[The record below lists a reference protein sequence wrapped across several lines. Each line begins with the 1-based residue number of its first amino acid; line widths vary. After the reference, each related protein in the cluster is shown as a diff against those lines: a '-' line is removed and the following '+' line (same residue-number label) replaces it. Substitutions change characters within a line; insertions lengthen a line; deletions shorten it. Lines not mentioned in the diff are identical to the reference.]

1 MLIFLCQL
9 FYFSVY
15 RIVMLWYNVC
25 RLGGVSMYLHVA
37 NTKKGKYLT
46 FYESY
51 RDKVTKK
58 PKNKCVQAIGYLDE
72 FTDLYEDPIAHFK
85 QVAKDLT
92 DEKKNKKTATI
103 TIDMGESMT
112 THTDDI
118 KNVGYLVLKQIYK
131 ELEIDKFWKQVSK
144 KYEFEYD
151 LNKIFQLLVF
161 SRIIFPASKKKTFE
175 ARNLFFEPFE
185 GFQLE
190 DVYRALDI
198 FSENDKNL
206 QQWLYDHSCT
216 KYNRDMSVSYF
227 DCTNYYWDVSKPDRD
242 EYDDDGSLILVR
254 YRKMGPEKNNRKDPI
269 VELGLLLDKTC
280 IPLAYELFPGNDS
293 EKLHLLP
300 IVKRAK
306 RDYGFNRTICV
317 ADRGLNTSDNIFYL
331 NGNNKSDDNHLDGY
345 VYGQSVRGADAEF
358 KKWVIDQNGYIDT
371 VIENESDDAG
381 VFRHKSRI
389 YPKKLQVHVEVD
401 GKKVRKTITADQKQ
415 MVYYSKK
422 YAKKQKEARNKII
435 EKANDLIKHP
445 GKYDKVAASG
455 TSGYVINL
463 NYDDNGVIINK
474 DLKLDV
480 DRIAEEEKYDGYYSI
495 VTSELKMSD
504 TEIRNIYRGLI
515 KIEDT
520 FKVTKS
526 ELDTR
531 PIHVRTNEHIEG
543 HFTTCFTALV
553 LIRLLESRLGNKY
566 PTHKVIES
574 LRKYQCAHM
583 DKNHY
588 QFFYYD
594 EILKDIEKSFEIDL
608 SKKYKTTNEIRRL
621 LKY

>member
-1 MLIFLCQL
+1 
-9 FYFSVY
+9 
-15 RIVMLWYNVC
+15 
-25 RLGGVSMYLHVA
+25 MYLHVA

-51 RDKVTKK
+51 RDNVTKK
-58 PKNKCVQAIGYLDE
+58 PKNRCVQAIGYLDE
-72 FTDLYEDPIAHFK
+72 FTNLYEDPIAHFK

-92 DEKKNKKTATI
+92 NEKKNDKTATI
-103 TIDMGESMT
+103 TISMSESMT
-112 THTDDI
+112 TDTDDI
-118 KNVGYLVLKQIYK
+118 KNVGYLVLKHIYK
-131 ELEIDKFWKQVSK
+131 ELEIDKFWKQISK

-161 SRIIFPASKKKTFE
+161 SRIISPASKKKTYE
-175 ARNLFFEPFE
+175 SRNLFFEPFE

-198 FSENDKNL
+198 FSENDKDF
-206 QQWLYDHSCT
+206 QQWLYDHSCI

-227 DCTNYYWDVSKPDRD
+227 DCTNYYWDVSKPDCD
-242 EYDDDGSLILVR
+242 EYNDDGSLILVR

-300 IVKRAK
+300 IVKQAK
-306 RDYGFNRTICV
+306 RNYGFNRTICV

-331 NGNNKSDDNHLDGY
+331 NGNNKSDNNNLDGY

-358 KKWVIDQNGYIDT
+358 KRWVIDQNGYIDT
-371 VIENESDDAG
+371 VIQNESNDERI
-381 VFRHKSRI
+381 FRHKSRI

-401 GKKVRKTITADQKQ
+401 GKKVKKTITADQKQ

-435 EKANDLIKHP
+435 EKAKDLIKHP

-463 NYDDNGVIINK
+463 SYDNNGVIINK
-474 DLKLDV
+474 DLQLDL

-543 HFTTCFTALV
+543 HFTTCFAALV
-553 LIRLLESRLGNKY
+553 LIRLLENRLGNKY
-566 PTHKVIES
+566 STHKVIES
-574 LRKYQCAHM
+574 LRKYQCAHI
-583 DKNHY
+583 DENHY

-608 SKKYKTTNEIRRL
+608 SKKYKTRNEIRRL

>member
-1 MLIFLCQL
+1 
-9 FYFSVY
+9 
-15 RIVMLWYNVC
+15 
-25 RLGGVSMYLHVA
+25 MYLHVA

-58 PKNKCVQAIGYLDE
+58 PKNRCVEPIGYLD
-72 FTDLYEDPIAHFK
+72 DLVKLYEDPISHFK
-85 QVAKDLT
+85 QVAKDRT
-92 DEKKNKKTATI
+92 IEKKNDTFASVS
-103 TIDMGESMT
+103 IDMNEQMT
-112 THTDDI
+112 TKTDDI
-118 KNVGYLVLKQIYK
+118 KNVGYLILKRIYK

-144 KYEFEYD
+144 NYDFQYD

-161 SRIIFPASKKKTFE
+161 SRIISPASKKKTFE
-175 ARNLFFEPFE
+175 SRNLFFESF
-185 GFQLE
+185 GDFQLE

-198 FSENDKNL
+198 FSENDKDF

-227 DCTNYYWDVSKPDRD
+227 DCTNYYWDVSKPDSD
-242 EYDDDGSLILVR
+242 EYKDDGTPLLIR

-269 VELGLLLDKTC
+269 IELGLLMDRTG

-293 EKLHLLP
+293 EKLHMLP
-300 IVKRAK
+300 IIKRAK
-306 RDYGFNRTICV
+306 RDFGFARTICV
-317 ADRGLNTSDNIFYL
+317 ADRGLNTSDNIYYL
-331 NGNNKSDDNHLDGY
+331 NGNNKKDDNPLDGY

-358 KKWVIDQNGYIDT
+358 KKWAITQSGYIDT
-371 VIENESDDAG
+371 KINDEQDDDTNYDQG
-381 VFRHKSRI
+381 IFRHKSRI
-389 YPKKLQVHVEVD
+389 YPKKLRVTVED
-401 GKKVRKTITADQKQ
+401 KNGKKIKKTVIVDQKQ

-422 YAKKQKEARNKII
+422 YAAKQREARNKII
-435 EKANDLIKHP
+435 ERANDLIKHP
-445 GKYDKVAASG
+445 GKYDRLAASG

-463 NYDDNGVIINK
+463 TYDKDGVIIDK
-474 DLKLDV
+474 DLRLDV
-480 DRIAEEEKYDGYYSI
+480 DKIAEEEKYDGYYSI
-495 VTSELKMSD
+495 VTSELNMSD
-504 TEIRNIYRGLI
+504 VEIRNIYRGLI

-531 PIHVRTNEHIEG
+531 PIHVRTNAHIEG
-543 HFTTCFTALV
+543 HFTTCYAALV

-566 PTHKVIES
+566 STAKVLES
-574 LRKYQCAHM
+574 IRKYQCAHI

-594 EILKDIEKSFEIDL
+594 EILENIGRTLEIDL

>member
-1 MLIFLCQL
+1 
-9 FYFSVY
+9 
-15 RIVMLWYNVC
+15 
-25 RLGGVSMYLHVA
+25 MYLHVA

-51 RDKVTKK
+51 RDNVTKK
-58 PKNKCVQAIGYLDE
+58 PKNRCVQAIGYLDE
-72 FTDLYEDPIAHFK
+72 FTNLYEDPIAHFK

-92 DEKKNKKTATI
+92 NEKKNDKTSTI
-103 TIDMGESMT
+103 TINMSESMT
-112 THTDDI
+112 TDTDDI
-118 KNVGYLVLKQIYK
+118 KNVGYLVLKHIYK

-161 SRIIFPASKKKTFE
+161 SRIISPASKKKTYE
-175 ARNLFFEPFE
+175 SRNLFFEPFE

-198 FSENDKNL
+198 FSENDKDF

-227 DCTNYYWDVSKPDRD
+227 DCTNYYWDVSKPDCD
-242 EYDDDGSLILVR
+242 EYNDDGSLMLVR

-280 IPLAYELFPGNDS
+280 IPLAYDLFPGNDS

-300 IVKRAK
+300 IVKQAK
-306 RDYGFNRTICV
+306 RNYGFNRTICV

-331 NGNNKSDDNHLDGY
+331 NGNNKSDNNNLDGY
-345 VYGQSVRGADAEF
+345 VYGQSVRVADAEF
-358 KKWVIDQNGYIDT
+358 KSWVIDQNGYIDT
-371 VIENESDDAG
+371 VIQNESSDEG
-381 VFRHKSRI
+381 IFRHKSRI

-435 EKANDLIKHP
+435 EKAMDLIKHP

-463 NYDDNGVIINK
+463 NYDNNGVIINK
-474 DLKLDV
+474 DLQLDIN
-480 DRIAEEEKYDGYYSI
+480 RIAEEEKYDGYYSI

-543 HFTTCFTALV
+543 HFTTCFAALV
-553 LIRLLESRLGNKY
+553 LIRLLENRLGNKY
-566 PTHKVIES
+566 STHKVIES
-574 LRKYQCAHM
+574 LRKYQCAHI
-583 DKNHY
+583 DENHY

-608 SKKYKTTNEIRRL
+608 SKKYKTRNEIRRL

>member
-1 MLIFLCQL
+1 
-9 FYFSVY
+9 
-15 RIVMLWYNVC
+15 
-25 RLGGVSMYLHVA
+25 MYLHVA

-58 PKNKCVQAIGYLDE
+58 PKNRCVEPIGYLD
-72 FTDLYEDPIAHFK
+72 DLVKLYEDPISHFK
-85 QVAKDLT
+85 QVAKDRT
-92 DEKKNKKTATI
+92 IEKKNDTFASVS
-103 TIDMGESMT
+103 IDMNEQMT
-112 THTDDI
+112 TKTDDI
-118 KNVGYLVLKQIYK
+118 KNVGYLILKRIYK

-144 KYEFEYD
+144 NYDFQYD

-161 SRIIFPASKKKTFE
+161 SRIISPASKKKTFE
-175 ARNLFFEPFE
+175 SRNLFFESF
-185 GFQLE
+185 GDFQLE

-198 FSENDKNL
+198 FSENDKDF

-227 DCTNYYWDVSKPDRD
+227 DCTNYYWDVSKPDSD
-242 EYDDDGSLILVR
+242 EYKDDGTPLLIR

-269 VELGLLLDKTC
+269 IELGLLMDKTG

-293 EKLHLLP
+293 EKLHMLP
-300 IVKRAK
+300 IIKRAK
-306 RDYGFNRTICV
+306 RDFGFARTICV
-317 ADRGLNTSDNIFYL
+317 ADRGLNTSDNIYYL
-331 NGNNKSDDNHLDGY
+331 NGNNKKDDNPLDGY

-358 KKWVIDQNGYIDT
+358 KKWAITQSGYIDT
-371 VIENESDDAG
+371 KINDEQDDDTNYDQG
-381 VFRHKSRI
+381 IFRHKSRI
-389 YPKKLQVHVEVD
+389 YPKKLRVTVED
-401 GKKVRKTITADQKQ
+401 KNGKKIKKTVIVDQKQ

-422 YAKKQKEARNKII
+422 YAAKQREARNKII
-435 EKANDLIKHP
+435 ERANDLIKHP
-445 GKYDKVAASG
+445 GKYDRLAASG

-463 NYDDNGVIINK
+463 TYDKDGVIIDK
-474 DLKLDV
+474 DLRLDV
-480 DRIAEEEKYDGYYSI
+480 DKIAEEEKYDGYYSI
-495 VTSELKMSD
+495 VTSELNMSD
-504 TEIRNIYRGLI
+504 VEIRNIYRGLI

-531 PIHVRTNEHIEG
+531 PIHVRTNAHIEG
-543 HFTTCFTALV
+543 HFTTCYAALV

-566 PTHKVIES
+566 STAKVLES
-574 LRKYQCAHM
+574 IRKYQCAHI

-594 EILKDIEKSFEIDL
+594 EILENIGRTLEIDL

>member
-1 MLIFLCQL
+1 
-9 FYFSVY
+9 
-15 RIVMLWYNVC
+15 
-25 RLGGVSMYLHVA
+25 MYLHVA

-58 PKNKCVQAIGYLDE
+58 PKNRCVEPIGYLD
-72 FTDLYEDPIAHFK
+72 DLIKIYEDPISHFK
-85 QVAKDLT
+85 QVAKDRT
-92 DEKKNKKTATI
+92 VEKKNDMSVTVS
-103 TIDMGESMT
+103 IDMNEQMT
-112 THTDDI
+112 TKTDDI
-118 KNVGYLVLKQIYK
+118 KNVGYLILKHIYK

-144 KYEFEYD
+144 NYDFKYD

-161 SRIIFPASKKKTFE
+161 SRIISPASKKKTFE
-175 ARNLFFEPFE
+175 SRNLFFESF
-185 GFQLE
+185 GDFQLE

-198 FSENDKNL
+198 FSENDKDF

-216 KYNRDMSVSYF
+216 KYDRDMSVSYF
-227 DCTNYYWDVSKPDRD
+227 DCTNYYWDVSKPDSD
-242 EYDDDGSLILVR
+242 EYKDDGTPLLIR

-269 VELGLLLDKTC
+269 IELGLLMDRTG

-293 EKLHLLP
+293 EKIHMLP
-300 IVKRAK
+300 IIKRAK
-306 RDYGFNRTICV
+306 RDFGFARTICV
-317 ADRGLNTSDNIFYL
+317 ADRGLNTSDNIYYL
-331 NGNNKSDDNHLDGY
+331 NGNNKKDNNPLDGY
-345 VYGQSVRGADAEF
+345 VYGQSIRGADAEF
-358 KKWVIDQNGYIDT
+358 KKWAITQSGYIDT
-371 VIENESDDAG
+371 KINDEQDDDTSYDQG
-381 VFRHKSRI
+381 IFRHKSRI

-401 GKKVRKTITADQKQ
+401 GKKVKKTITADQKQ

-435 EKANDLIKHP
+435 EKAKDLIKHP

-463 NYDDNGVIINK
+463 SYDNNGVIINK
-474 DLKLDV
+474 DLPLDL

-553 LIRLLESRLGNKY
+553 LIRLLENRLGNKY
-566 PTHKVIES
+566 STHKVIES
-574 LRKYQCAHM
+574 LRKYQCAHI
-583 DKNHY
+583 DENHY

-594 EILKDIEKSFEIDL
+594 EM
-608 SKKYKTTNEIRRL
+608 YN
-621 LKY
+621 

>member
-1 MLIFLCQL
+1 
-9 FYFSVY
+9 
-15 RIVMLWYNVC
+15 
-25 RLGGVSMYLHVA
+25 MYLHVS
-37 NTKKGKYLT
+37 NTKNGTYLA

-51 RDKVTKK
+51 RDKATKK
-58 PKNKCVQAIGYLDE
+58 PKNRCVEPIGYLEDLVK
-72 FTDLYEDPIAHFK
+72 LYEDPVAHFK
-85 QVAKDLT
+85 QVAKDRNS
-92 DEKKNKKTATI
+92 EKKNDTAATI
-103 TIDMGESMT
+103 SINMNEKMSVE
-112 THTDDI
+112 TDDI
-118 KNVGYLVLKQIYK
+118 KNVGYLVLKHIYK

-144 KYEFEYD
+144 NYEFEYD

-161 SRIIFPASKKKTFE
+161 SRIISPASKKKTFE
-175 ARNLFFEPFE
+175 SRSLFFESFD

-190 DVYRALDI
+190 DVYRALDV
-198 FSENDKNL
+198 FSENDRKF

-216 KYNRDMSVSYF
+216 RYNRGLSVSYF
-227 DCTNYYWDVSKPDRD
+227 DCTNYYWDVSKPDTD
-242 EYDDDGSLILVR
+242 EFRDDGTPLLIR

-269 VELGLLLDKTC
+269 VELGLLMDRTG

-293 EKLHLLP
+293 EKLHMLP

-306 RDYGFNRTICV
+306 RDFGFARTICV
-317 ADRGLNTSDNIFYL
+317 ADRGLNTSDNIYFL
-331 NGNNKSDDNHLDGY
+331 NGDNKSDNNTLDGY

-371 VIENESDDAG
+371 KIQNESDDDTSSDTG

-389 YPKKLQVHVEVD
+389 YPKKLSVHVDGKD
-401 GKKVRKTITADQKQ
+401 GKKVKKTITVDQKQ
-415 MVYYSKK
+415 MVYYSNK

-435 EKANDLIKHP
+435 ERAEDLIKHP
-445 GKYDKVAASG
+445 KKYDKLAAGG

-463 NYDDNGVIINK
+463 TYDKDGVIIDK
-474 DLKLDV
+474 DLRLDV
-480 DRIAEEEKYDGYYSI
+480 DKIAEEEKYDGYYSI

-515 KIEDT
+515 RIEDT

-543 HFTTCFTALV
+543 HFTTCYAAIV
-553 LIRLLESRLGNKY
+553 MIRLLENRLDNKY
-566 PTHKVIES
+566 STAKVLES
-574 LRKYQCAHM
+574 LKKYQCAHI
-583 DKNHY
+583 DANHY

-594 EILKDIEKSFEIDL
+594 EILEDIGKSLEIDL
-608 SKKYKTTNEIRRL
+608 SKKYKTANEIRRL

>member
-1 MLIFLCQL
+1 
-9 FYFSVY
+9 
-15 RIVMLWYNVC
+15 
-25 RLGGVSMYLHVA
+25 MYLHVA

-51 RDKVTKK
+51 RDNVTKK
-58 PKNKCVQAIGYLDE
+58 PKNRCVQAIGYLDE
-72 FTDLYEDPIAHFK
+72 FTNLYEDPIAHFK

-92 DEKKNKKTATI
+92 NEKKNDKTATI
-103 TIDMGESMT
+103 TISMSESMT
-112 THTDDI
+112 TDTDDI
-118 KNVGYLVLKQIYK
+118 KNVGYLVLKHIYK
-131 ELEIDKFWKQVSK
+131 ELEIDKFWKQISK

-161 SRIIFPASKKKTFE
+161 SRIISPASKKKTYE
-175 ARNLFFEPFE
+175 SRNLFFEPFE

-198 FSENDKNL
+198 FSENDKDF

-227 DCTNYYWDVSKPDRD
+227 DCTNYYWDVSKPDCD
-242 EYDDDGSLILVR
+242 EYNDDGSLILVR
-254 YRKMGPEKNNRKDPI
+254 YKKMGPEKNNRKDPI

-280 IPLAYELFPGNDS
+280 IPLAYDLFPGNDS

-300 IVKRAK
+300 IVKQAK
-306 RDYGFNRTICV
+306 RNYGFSRTICV

-331 NGNNKSDDNHLDGY
+331 NGNNKSDNNNLDGY

-358 KKWVIDQNGYIDT
+358 KRWVIDQNGYIDT
-371 VIENESDDAG
+371 VIQNESNDEG
-381 VFRHKSRI
+381 IFRHKSRI

-401 GKKVRKTITADQKQ
+401 GKKVKKTITADQKQ

-435 EKANDLIKHP
+435 EKAKDLIKHP
-445 GKYDKVAASG
+445 SKYDKVAASG

-463 NYDDNGVIINK
+463 NYDNNGVIINK
-474 DLKLDV
+474 DLQLDV

-553 LIRLLESRLGNKY
+553 LIRLLENRLGNKY
-566 PTHKVIES
+566 STHKVIES
-574 LRKYQCAHM
+574 LRKYQCAHI
-583 DKNHY
+583 DENHY

-608 SKKYKTTNEIRRL
+608 SKKYKTRNEIRRL

>member
-1 MLIFLCQL
+1 
-9 FYFSVY
+9 
-15 RIVMLWYNVC
+15 
-25 RLGGVSMYLHVA
+25 MYLHVA

-51 RDKVTKK
+51 RDNVTKK
-58 PKNKCVQAIGYLDE
+58 PKNRCVQAIGYLDE
-72 FTDLYEDPIAHFK
+72 FTNLYEDPIAHFK

-92 DEKKNKKTATI
+92 NEKKNDKTATI
-103 TIDMGESMT
+103 TISMSESMT
-112 THTDDI
+112 TDTDDI
-118 KNVGYLVLKQIYK
+118 KNVGYLVLKHIYK
-131 ELEIDKFWKQVSK
+131 ELEIDKFWKQISK

-161 SRIIFPASKKKTFE
+161 SRIISPASKKKTYE
-175 ARNLFFEPFE
+175 SRNLFFEPFE

-198 FSENDKNL
+198 FSENDKDF

-227 DCTNYYWDVSKPDRD
+227 DCTNYYWDVSKPDCD
-242 EYDDDGSLILVR
+242 EYNDDGSLILVR

-280 IPLAYELFPGNDS
+280 IPLAYDLFPGNDS

-300 IVKRAK
+300 IVKQAK
-306 RDYGFNRTICV
+306 RNYGFSRTICV

-331 NGNNKSDDNHLDGY
+331 SGNNKSDNNNLDGY

-358 KKWVIDQNGYIDT
+358 KRWVIDQNGYIDT
-371 VIENESDDAG
+371 VIQNESNDEG
-381 VFRHKSRI
+381 IFRHKSRI

-401 GKKVRKTITADQKQ
+401 GKKVKKTITADQKQ

-435 EKANDLIKHP
+435 EKAKDLIKHP
-445 GKYDKVAASG
+445 SKYDKVAASG

-463 NYDDNGVIINK
+463 NYDNNGVIINK
-474 DLKLDV
+474 DLQLDV

-553 LIRLLESRLGNKY
+553 LIRLLENRLGNKY
-566 PTHKVIES
+566 STHKVIES
-574 LRKYQCAHM
+574 LRKYQCAHI
-583 DKNHY
+583 DENHY

-608 SKKYKTTNEIRRL
+608 SKKYKTRNEIRRL

>member
-1 MLIFLCQL
+1 
-9 FYFSVY
+9 
-15 RIVMLWYNVC
+15 
-25 RLGGVSMYLHVA
+25 MYLHVA

-58 PKNKCVQAIGYLDE
+58 PKNRCVEPIGYLD
-72 FTDLYEDPIAHFK
+72 DLVKLYEDPISHFK
-85 QVAKDLT
+85 QVAKDRT
-92 DEKKNKKTATI
+92 IEKKNDTFASVS
-103 TIDMGESMT
+103 IDMNEQMT
-112 THTDDI
+112 TKTDDI
-118 KNVGYLVLKQIYK
+118 KNVGYLILKRIYK

-144 KYEFEYD
+144 NYDFQYD

-161 SRIIFPASKKKTFE
+161 SRIISPASKKKTFE
-175 ARNLFFEPFE
+175 SRNLFFESF
-185 GFQLE
+185 GDFQLE

-198 FSENDKNL
+198 FSENDKDF

-227 DCTNYYWDVSKPDRD
+227 DCTNYYWDVSKPDSD
-242 EYDDDGSLILVR
+242 EYKDDGTPLLIR

-269 VELGLLLDKTC
+269 IELGLLMDRTG

-293 EKLHLLP
+293 EKLHMLP
-300 IVKRAK
+300 IIKRAK
-306 RDYGFNRTICV
+306 RDFGFARTICV
-317 ADRGLNTSDNIFYL
+317 ADRGLNTSDNIYYL
-331 NGNNKSDDNHLDGY
+331 NGNNKKDDNPLDGY

-358 KKWVIDQNGYIDT
+358 KKWAITQSGYIDT
-371 VIENESDDAG
+371 KINDEQDDDTNYDQG
-381 VFRHKSRI
+381 IFRHKSRI
-389 YPKKLQVHVEVD
+389 YPKKLRVTVED
-401 GKKVRKTITADQKQ
+401 KNGKKIKKTVIVDQKQ

-422 YAKKQKEARNKII
+422 YAAKQREARNKII
-435 EKANDLIKHP
+435 ERANDLIKHP
-445 GKYDKVAASG
+445 GKYDRLAASG

-463 NYDDNGVIINK
+463 TYDKDGVIIDK
-474 DLKLDV
+474 DLRLDV
-480 DRIAEEEKYDGYYSI
+480 DKIAEEEKYDGYYSI
-495 VTSELKMSD
+495 VTSELNMSD
-504 TEIRNIYRGLI
+504 VEIRNIYRGLI

-531 PIHVRTNEHIEG
+531 PIHVRTNAHIEG
-543 HFTTCFTALV
+543 HFTTCYAALV

-566 PTHKVIES
+566 PTAKVLES
-574 LRKYQCAHM
+574 IRKYQCAHI

-594 EILKDIEKSFEIDL
+594 EILENIGRTLEIDL

>member
-1 MLIFLCQL
+1 
-9 FYFSVY
+9 
-15 RIVMLWYNVC
+15 
-25 RLGGVSMYLHVA
+25 MYLHVA

-58 PKNKCVQAIGYLDE
+58 PKNRCVEPIGYLD
-72 FTDLYEDPIAHFK
+72 DLVKLYEDPISHFK
-85 QVAKDLT
+85 QVAKDRT
-92 DEKKNKKTATI
+92 IEKKNDTFASVS
-103 TIDMGESMT
+103 IDMNEQMT
-112 THTDDI
+112 TKTDDI
-118 KNVGYLVLKQIYK
+118 KNVGYLILKRIYK

-144 KYEFEYD
+144 NYDFQYD

-161 SRIIFPASKKKTFE
+161 SRIISPASKKKTFE
-175 ARNLFFEPFE
+175 SRNLFFESF
-185 GFQLE
+185 GDFQLE

-198 FSENDKNL
+198 FSENDKDF

-227 DCTNYYWDVSKPDRD
+227 DCTNYYWDVSKPDSD
-242 EYDDDGSLILVR
+242 EYKDDGTPLLIR

-269 VELGLLLDKTC
+269 IELGLLMDRTG

-293 EKLHLLP
+293 EKLHMLP
-300 IVKRAK
+300 IIKRAK
-306 RDYGFNRTICV
+306 RDFGFARTICV
-317 ADRGLNTSDNIFYL
+317 ADRGLNTSDNIYYL
-331 NGNNKSDDNHLDGY
+331 NGNNKKDDNPLDGY

-358 KKWVIDQNGYIDT
+358 KKWAITQSGYIDT
-371 VIENESDDAG
+371 KINDEQDDDTNYDQG
-381 VFRHKSRI
+381 IFRHKSRI
-389 YPKKLQVHVEVD
+389 YPKKLRVTVED
-401 GKKVRKTITADQKQ
+401 KNGKKIKKTVIVDQKQ

-422 YAKKQKEARNKII
+422 YAAKQREARNKII
-435 EKANDLIKHP
+435 ERANDLIKHP
-445 GKYDKVAASG
+445 GKYDRLAASG

-463 NYDDNGVIINK
+463 AYDKDGVIIDK
-474 DLKLDV
+474 DLRLDV
-480 DRIAEEEKYDGYYSI
+480 DKIAEEEKYDGYYSI
-495 VTSELKMSD
+495 VTSELNMSD
-504 TEIRNIYRGLI
+504 VEIRNIYRGLI

-531 PIHVRTNEHIEG
+531 PIHVRTNAHIEG
-543 HFTTCFTALV
+543 HFTTCYAALV

-566 PTHKVIES
+566 PTAKVLES
-574 LRKYQCAHM
+574 IRKYQCAHI

-594 EILKDIEKSFEIDL
+594 EILENIGRTLEIDL

>member
-1 MLIFLCQL
+1 
-9 FYFSVY
+9 
-15 RIVMLWYNVC
+15 
-25 RLGGVSMYLHVA
+25 MYLHVA

-51 RDKVTKK
+51 RDNVTKK
-58 PKNKCVQAIGYLDE
+58 PKNRCVQAIGYLDE
-72 FTDLYEDPIAHFK
+72 FTNLYEDPIAHFK

-92 DEKKNKKTATI
+92 NEKKNDKTATI
-103 TIDMGESMT
+103 TISMSESMT
-112 THTDDI
+112 TDTDDI
-118 KNVGYLVLKQIYK
+118 KNVGYLVLKHIYK
-131 ELEIDKFWKQVSK
+131 ELEIDKFWKQISK

-161 SRIIFPASKKKTFE
+161 SRIISPASKKKTYE
-175 ARNLFFEPFE
+175 SRNLFFEPFE

-198 FSENDKNL
+198 FSENDKDF

-227 DCTNYYWDVSKPDRD
+227 DCTNYYWDVSKPDCD
-242 EYDDDGSLILVR
+242 EYNDDGSLILVR

-300 IVKRAK
+300 IVKQAK
-306 RDYGFNRTICV
+306 RNYGFNRTICV

-331 NGNNKSDDNHLDGY
+331 NGNNKSDNNNLDGY

-358 KKWVIDQNGYIDT
+358 KRWVIDQNGYIDT
-371 VIENESDDAG
+371 VIQNESNDERI
-381 VFRHKSRI
+381 FRHKSRI

-401 GKKVRKTITADQKQ
+401 GKKVKKTITADQKQ

-435 EKANDLIKHP
+435 EKAKDLIKHP

-463 NYDDNGVIINK
+463 SYDNNGVIINK
-474 DLKLDV
+474 DLQLDL

-543 HFTTCFTALV
+543 HFTTCFAALV
-553 LIRLLESRLGNKY
+553 LIRLLENRLGNKY
-566 PTHKVIES
+566 STHKVIES
-574 LRKYQCAHM
+574 LRKYQCAHI
-583 DKNHY
+583 DENHY

-608 SKKYKTTNEIRRL
+608 SKKYKTRNEIRRL

>member
-1 MLIFLCQL
+1 
-9 FYFSVY
+9 
-15 RIVMLWYNVC
+15 
-25 RLGGVSMYLHVA
+25 MYLHVA

-51 RDKVTKK
+51 RDNVTKK
-58 PKNKCVQAIGYLDE
+58 PKNRCVQAIGYLDE
-72 FTDLYEDPIAHFK
+72 FTNLYEDPIAHFK

-92 DEKKNKKTATI
+92 NEKKNDKTATI
-103 TIDMGESMT
+103 TISMSESMT
-112 THTDDI
+112 TDTDDI
-118 KNVGYLVLKQIYK
+118 KNVGYLVLKHIYK
-131 ELEIDKFWKQVSK
+131 ELEIDKFWKQISK

-161 SRIIFPASKKKTFE
+161 SRIISPASKKKTYE
-175 ARNLFFEPFE
+175 SRNLFFEPFE

-198 FSENDKNL
+198 FSENDKDF

-227 DCTNYYWDVSKPDRD
+227 DCTNYYWDVSKPDCD
-242 EYDDDGSLILVR
+242 EYNDDGSLILVR

-300 IVKRAK
+300 IVKQAK
-306 RDYGFNRTICV
+306 RNYGFNRTICV

-331 NGNNKSDDNHLDGY
+331 NGNNKSDNNNLDGY

-358 KKWVIDQNGYIDT
+358 KRWVIDQNGYIDT
-371 VIENESDDAG
+371 VIQNESNDERI
-381 VFRHKSRI
+381 FRHKSRI

-401 GKKVRKTITADQKQ
+401 GKKVKKTITADQKQ

-435 EKANDLIKHP
+435 EKAKDLIKHP

-463 NYDDNGVIINK
+463 SYDNNGVIINK
-474 DLKLDV
+474 DLQLDL

-553 LIRLLESRLGNKY
+553 LIRLLENRLGNKY
-566 PTHKVIES
+566 STHKVIES
-574 LRKYQCAHM
+574 LRKYQCAHI
-583 DKNHY
+583 DENHY

-594 EILKDIEKSFEIDL
+594 EILKEIEKSFEIDL
-608 SKKYKTTNEIRRL
+608 SKKYKTRNEIRRL

>member
-1 MLIFLCQL
+1 
-9 FYFSVY
+9 
-15 RIVMLWYNVC
+15 
-25 RLGGVSMYLHVA
+25 MYLHVA

-58 PKNKCVQAIGYLDE
+58 PKNRCVEPIGYLD
-72 FTDLYEDPIAHFK
+72 DLVKLYEDPISHFK
-85 QVAKDLT
+85 QLAKDRT
-92 DEKKNKKTATI
+92 IEKKNDMSATVS
-103 TIDMGESMT
+103 IDMNEQMT
-112 THTDDI
+112 TKTDDI
-118 KNVGYLVLKQIYK
+118 KNVGYLILKRIYK

-144 KYEFEYD
+144 NYDFQYD

-161 SRIIFPASKKKTFE
+161 SRIISPASKKKTFE
-175 ARNLFFEPFE
+175 SRNLFFESF
-185 GFQLE
+185 GDFQLE

-198 FSENDKNL
+198 FSENDKDF

-227 DCTNYYWDVSKPDRD
+227 DCTNYYWDVSKPDND
-242 EYDDDGSLILVR
+242 EYKDDGTPLLIR

-269 VELGLLLDKTC
+269 IELGLLMDRTG

-293 EKLHLLP
+293 EKLHMLP
-300 IVKRAK
+300 IIKRAK
-306 RDYGFNRTICV
+306 RDFGFARTICV
-317 ADRGLNTSDNIFYL
+317 ADRGLNTSDNIYYL
-331 NGNNKSDDNHLDGY
+331 NGNNKKDDNPLDGY

-358 KKWVIDQNGYIDT
+358 KKWAITQSGYIDT
-371 VIENESDDAG
+371 KINDEQDDDTNYDQG
-381 VFRHKSRI
+381 IFRHKSRI
-389 YPKKLQVHVEVD
+389 YPKKLRVTVED
-401 GKKVRKTITADQKQ
+401 KNGKKIKKTVIVDQKQ

-422 YAKKQKEARNKII
+422 YAAKQREARNKII
-435 EKANDLIKHP
+435 ERANDLIKHP
-445 GKYDKVAASG
+445 GKYDRLAASG

-463 NYDDNGVIINK
+463 TYDKDGVIIDK
-474 DLKLDV
+474 DLRLDV
-480 DRIAEEEKYDGYYSI
+480 DKISEEEKYDGYYSI
-495 VTSELKMSD
+495 VTSELNMSD
-504 TEIRNIYRGLI
+504 VEIRNIYRGLI

-531 PIHVRTNEHIEG
+531 PIHVRTNAHIEG
-543 HFTTCFTALV
+543 HFTTCYAALV

-566 PTHKVIES
+566 PTAKVLES
-574 LRKYQCAHM
+574 IRKYQCAHI

-594 EILKDIEKSFEIDL
+594 EILENIGRTLEIDL

>member
-1 MLIFLCQL
+1 MFLTQRMELILL
-9 FYFSVY
+9 SMKA
-15 RIVMLWYNVC
+15 IVTRPL
-25 RLGGVSMYLHVA
+25 
-37 NTKKGKYLT
+37 
-46 FYESY
+46 
-51 RDKVTKK
+51 KK
-58 PKNKCVQAIGYLDE
+58 PKNRCVEPIGYLEDLVK
-72 FTDLYEDPIAHFK
+72 LYEDPVAHFK
-85 QVAKDLT
+85 QVAKDRNS
-92 DEKKNKKTATI
+92 EKKNDTAATI
-103 TIDMGESMT
+103 SINMNEKMSVE
-112 THTDDI
+112 TDDI
-118 KNVGYLVLKQIYK
+118 KNVGYLVLKHIYK

-144 KYEFEYD
+144 NYEFEYD

-161 SRIIFPASKKKTFE
+161 SRIISPASKKKTFE
-175 ARNLFFEPFE
+175 SRSLFFESFD

-198 FSENDKNL
+198 FSENDRKF

-216 KYNRDMSVSYF
+216 RYNRDLSVSYF
-227 DCTNYYWDVSKPDRD
+227 DCTNYYWDVSKPDTD
-242 EYDDDGSLILVR
+242 EFRDDGTPLLIR

-269 VELGLLLDKTC
+269 VELGLLMDRTG

-293 EKLHLLP
+293 EKLHMLP

-306 RDYGFNRTICV
+306 RDFGFARTICV
-317 ADRGLNTSDNIFYL
+317 ADRGLNTSDNIYFL
-331 NGNNKSDDNHLDGY
+331 NGDNKSDNNTLDGY

-371 VIENESDDAG
+371 KIQNESDDDTSSDTG

-389 YPKKLQVHVEVD
+389 YPKKLSVHVDGKD
-401 GKKVRKTITADQKQ
+401 GKKVKKTITVDQKQ
-415 MVYYSKK
+415 MVYCSNK

-435 EKANDLIKHP
+435 ERAEDLIKHP
-445 GKYDKVAASG
+445 KKYDKLAAGG

-463 NYDDNGVIINK
+463 TYDKDGVIIDK
-474 DLKLDV
+474 DLRLDV
-480 DRIAEEEKYDGYYSI
+480 DKIAEEEKYDGYYSI

-515 KIEDT
+515 RIEDT

-543 HFTTCFTALV
+543 HFTTCYAAIV
-553 LIRLLESRLGNKY
+553 MIRLLENRLGNKY
-566 PTHKVIES
+566 STAKVLES
-574 LRKYQCAHM
+574 LKKYQCTHIDA
-583 DKNHY
+583 NHY

-594 EILKDIEKSFEIDL
+594 EILEDIGKSLEIDL
-608 SKKYKTTNEIRRL
+608 SKKYKTANEIRRL

>member
-1 MLIFLCQL
+1 
-9 FYFSVY
+9 
-15 RIVMLWYNVC
+15 
-25 RLGGVSMYLHVA
+25 MYLHVA

-51 RDKVTKK
+51 RDNVTKK
-58 PKNKCVQAIGYLDE
+58 PKNRCVQAIGYLDE
-72 FTDLYEDPIAHFK
+72 FTNLYEDPIAHFK

-92 DEKKNKKTATI
+92 NEKKNDKTATI
-103 TIDMGESMT
+103 TISMSESMT
-112 THTDDI
+112 TDTDDI
-118 KNVGYLVLKQIYK
+118 KNVGYLVLKHIYK
-131 ELEIDKFWKQVSK
+131 ELEIDEFWKQISK

-161 SRIIFPASKKKTFE
+161 SRIISPASKKKTYE
-175 ARNLFFEPFE
+175 SRNLFFEPFE

-198 FSENDKNL
+198 FSENDKDF

-227 DCTNYYWDVSKPDRD
+227 DCTNYYWDVSKPDCD
-242 EYDDDGSLILVR
+242 EYNDDGSLILVR

-300 IVKRAK
+300 IVKQAK
-306 RDYGFNRTICV
+306 RNYGFNRTICV

-331 NGNNKSDDNHLDGY
+331 NGNNKSDNNNLDGY

-358 KKWVIDQNGYIDT
+358 KRWVIDQNGYIDT
-371 VIENESDDAG
+371 VIQNESNDERI
-381 VFRHKSRI
+381 FRHKSRI
-389 YPKKLQVHVEVD
+389 YPKKLQVHVEVA
-401 GKKVRKTITADQKQ
+401 GKKVKKTITADQKQ

-435 EKANDLIKHP
+435 EKAKDLIKHP

-463 NYDDNGVIINK
+463 SYDNNGVIINK
-474 DLKLDV
+474 DLQLDL

-553 LIRLLESRLGNKY
+553 LIRLLENRLGNKY
-566 PTHKVIES
+566 STHKVIES
-574 LRKYQCAHM
+574 LRKYQCAHI
-583 DKNHY
+583 DENHY

-594 EILKDIEKSFEIDL
+594 EILKEIEKSFEIDL
-608 SKKYKTTNEIRRL
+608 SKKYKTRNEIRRL

>member
-1 MLIFLCQL
+1 
-9 FYFSVY
+9 
-15 RIVMLWYNVC
+15 
-25 RLGGVSMYLHVA
+25 MYLHVA

-58 PKNKCVQAIGYLDE
+58 PKNRCVEPIGYLD
-72 FTDLYEDPIAHFK
+72 DLVKLYEDPISHFK
-85 QVAKDLT
+85 QVAKDRT
-92 DEKKNKKTATI
+92 IEKKNDTSATVS
-103 TIDMGESMT
+103 IDMNEQMT
-112 THTDDI
+112 TKTDDI
-118 KNVGYLVLKQIYK
+118 KNVGYLILKHIYK

-144 KYEFEYD
+144 NYDFQYD

-161 SRIIFPASKKKTFE
+161 SRIISPASKKKTFE
-175 ARNLFFEPFE
+175 SRNLFFESF
-185 GFQLE
+185 GDFQLE

-198 FSENDKNL
+198 FSENDKDF

-216 KYNRDMSVSYF
+216 KYDRDMSVSYF
-227 DCTNYYWDVSKPDRD
+227 DCTNYYWDVSKPDSD
-242 EYDDDGSLILVR
+242 EYKDDGTPLLIR

-269 VELGLLLDKTC
+269 IELGLLMDKTG

-293 EKLHLLP
+293 EKLHMLP
-300 IVKRAK
+300 IIKRAK
-306 RDYGFNRTICV
+306 RDFGFARTICV
-317 ADRGLNTSDNIFYL
+317 ADRGLNTSDNIYYL
-331 NGNNKSDDNHLDGY
+331 NGNNKKDNNHLDGY

-358 KKWVIDQNGYIDT
+358 KKWTITQSGYIDT
-371 VIENESDDAG
+371 KIDDEQDDNTNYDQG

-389 YPKKLQVHVEVD
+389 YPKKLRVTVEDKD
-401 GKKVRKTITADQKQ
+401 GKKIKKTVIVDQKQ

-422 YAKKQKEARNKII
+422 YAAKQREARNKII
-435 EKANDLIKHP
+435 ERANDLIKHP
-445 GKYDKVAASG
+445 GKYDRLAASG

-463 NYDDNGVIINK
+463 TYDKDGVIIDK
-474 DLKLDV
+474 DLRLDV
-480 DRIAEEEKYDGYYSI
+480 DKIAEEEKYDGYYSI
-495 VTSELKMSD
+495 VTSELNMSD
-504 TEIRNIYRGLI
+504 VEIRNIYRGLI

-531 PIHVRTNEHIEG
+531 PIHVRTNAHIEG
-543 HFTTCFTALV
+543 HFTTCYAALV

-566 PTHKVIES
+566 PTAKVLES
-574 LRKYQCAHM
+574 IRKYQCAHI

-594 EILKDIEKSFEIDL
+594 EILENIGRSLEIDL
-608 SKKYKTTNEIRRL
+608 SKKYKTANEIRRL

>member
-1 MLIFLCQL
+1 
-9 FYFSVY
+9 
-15 RIVMLWYNVC
+15 
-25 RLGGVSMYLHVA
+25 MYLHVA

-51 RDKVTKK
+51 RDNVTKK
-58 PKNKCVQAIGYLDE
+58 PKNRCVQAIGYLDE
-72 FTDLYEDPIAHFK
+72 FTNLYEDPIAHFK

-92 DEKKNKKTATI
+92 NEKKNDKTATI
-103 TIDMGESMT
+103 TISMSESMT
-112 THTDDI
+112 TDTDDI
-118 KNVGYLVLKQIYK
+118 KNVGYLVLKHIYK
-131 ELEIDKFWKQVSK
+131 ELEIDKFWKQISK

-161 SRIIFPASKKKTFE
+161 SRIISPASKKKTYE
-175 ARNLFFEPFE
+175 SRNLFFEPFE

-198 FSENDKNL
+198 FSENDKDF

-227 DCTNYYWDVSKPDRD
+227 DCTNYYWDVSKPDCD
-242 EYDDDGSLILVR
+242 EYNDDGSLILVR

-300 IVKRAK
+300 IVKQAK
-306 RDYGFNRTICV
+306 RNYGFNRTICV

-331 NGNNKSDDNHLDGY
+331 NGNNKSDNNNLDGY

-358 KKWVIDQNGYIDT
+358 KRWVIDQNGYIDT
-371 VIENESDDAG
+371 VIQNESNDERI
-381 VFRHKSRI
+381 FRHKSRI

-401 GKKVRKTITADQKQ
+401 GKKVKKTITADQKQ

-435 EKANDLIKHP
+435 EKAKDLIKHP

-463 NYDDNGVIINK
+463 SYDNNGVIINK
-474 DLKLDV
+474 DLQLDL

-553 LIRLLESRLGNKY
+553 LIRLLENRLGNKY
-566 PTHKVIES
+566 STHKVIES
-574 LRKYQCAHM
+574 LRKYQCAHI
-583 DKNHY
+583 DENHY

-608 SKKYKTTNEIRRL
+608 SKKYKTRNEIRRL